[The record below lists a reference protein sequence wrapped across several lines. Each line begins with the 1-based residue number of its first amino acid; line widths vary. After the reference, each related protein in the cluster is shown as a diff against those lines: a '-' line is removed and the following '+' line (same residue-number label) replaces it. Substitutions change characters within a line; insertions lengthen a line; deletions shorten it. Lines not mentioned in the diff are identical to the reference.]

1 MVDSASYIAAWRGEE
16 TPIRVS
22 AASGRYLVH
31 LGSRTLEVDILG
43 AGNDVYSLL
52 LEGRSYE
59 VDILPLEDGL
69 TVLVRGE
76 PYYLKIQDER
86 TARLR
91 AAVSKGRAPTGR
103 RTVSSPMPGKV
114 VKHLVKVGDAVEAGQ
129 GVIVVEAMKME
140 NELKAPG
147 PGTVREIRAPEGSL
161 VTGGAPLVIIE

>member
-1 MVDSASYIAAWRGEE
+1 VD
-16 TPIRVS
+16 V
-22 AASGRYLVH
+22 
-31 LGSRTLEVDILG
+31 
-43 AGNDVYSLL
+43 
-52 LEGRSYE
+52 
-59 VDILPLEDGL
+59 LPTEDGL

-76 PYYLKIQDER
+76 PYHLRIQDER

-91 AAVSKGRAPTGR
+91 AAVGKGKAAGGK
-103 RTVSSPMPGKV
+103 RTVTSPMPGKV